1 MKLEQ
6 ALSSLA
12 AQIKVRERYDNFIGG
27 EWVPPAEGRY
37 FTNPSPIS
45 GQPLCEVARSTA
57 ADIDKALDA
66 AHAAKTAW
74 GRRPA
79 AERSDVLNRIADR
92 TYTNPNLLEQ

>member
-6 ALSSLA
+6 ALSSLS
-12 AQIKVRERYDNFIGG
+12 AQIKMRERYDNFIGG

-37 FTNPSPIS
+37 FTNLSPIS

-66 AHAAKTAW
+66 AHAAKAAG
-74 GRRPA
+74 GRCPQA
-79 AERSDVLNRIADR
+79 ALAA
-92 TYTNPNLLEQ
+92 

>member
-57 ADIDKALDA
+57 ADVDKALDA
-66 AHAAKTAW
+66 THAAKRAW
-74 GRRPA
+74 GRRPSA
-79 AERSDVLNRIADR
+79 
-92 TYTNPNLLEQ
+92 

>member
-1 MKLEQ
+1 MNLEQ
-6 ALSSLA
+6 ALSSLS
-12 AQIKVRERYDNFIGG
+12 AQIKMRERYDNFIGG
-27 EWVPPAEGRY
+27 ERVPPVEGRY

-74 GRRPA
+74 ERRPA

-92 TYTNPNLLEQ
+92 SYKNPNLLEQ